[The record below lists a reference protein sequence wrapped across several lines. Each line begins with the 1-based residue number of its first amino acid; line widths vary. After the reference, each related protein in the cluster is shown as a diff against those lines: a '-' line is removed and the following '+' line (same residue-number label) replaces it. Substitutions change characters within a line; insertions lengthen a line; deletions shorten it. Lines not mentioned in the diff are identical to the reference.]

1 MRQIPLLATAVL
13 SLSALVAGCGSMYGR
28 SVPASVA
35 MAPASSMDRVL
46 VGPTR
51 MTLYTFD
58 KDVVGSGKSVC
69 NGPCAT
75 NWPPLKAEA
84 GAQATGDWSLVTRD
98 DGSLQWAYKGQ
109 PLYHWAKD
117 QKPGDRT
124 GEGVN
129 GVWKL
134 ARP

>member
-1 MRQIPLLATAVL
+1 MRRALIPVLAALTS
-13 SLSALVAGCGSMYGR
+13 SLWIAGCGSMYG
-28 SVPASVA
+28 SSAPTTSAV
-35 MAPASSMDRVL
+35 APATVANGVL
-46 VGPTR
+46 VGPAG

-58 KDVVGSGKSVC
+58 KDVAGSGKSVC

-75 NWPPLKAEA
+75 NWPPLKAAA
-84 GAQATGDWSLVTRD
+84 GVQASGDWSVLGRD

-109 PLYHWAKD
+109 PLYHWIKD

-124 GEGVN
+124 GDGVN
-129 GVWKL
+129 GVWKI